1 MKRTFQ
7 LLSFYIAIYLLSCT
21 SSSTPEPLPELVR
34 AESLM
39 YDHPDSALMLL
50 DSMAPLSEPYQNAL
64 WSLLVVQARDK
75 NYIKHTSDSLINVAY
90 DYFISRDNLL
100 LRALVLNYEGRVNED
115 LGEMEKATEFYLRAG
130 DEVLKTED
138 YDLGNLI
145 YSNLGMIYTRRG
157 LNKESLSFFQRAYE
171 MAKLSHDN
179 YSIAFS
185 LIYLGRVYGMLGE
198 WEQSIDS
205 YNQAIELSG
214 YIDNIAYRRKT
225 LAASLVESASIY
237 RVTGNAKFALTNLKR
252 VECEQLYNKRNWPQT
267 CMGLGDTYRYLEQYD
282 SAYYYLNQALVTDNI
297 YTKQS
302 AYQCLYLV
310 CFADKKYEKAN
321 EYNLK
326 FWQYTDSV
334 EQLNR
339 TNAIVEVQAKY
350 DHQKLENEKLALE
363 LDKSRLLRSS
373 LVALSVLLLVIA
385 LLIYIYQRRIL
396 KKERTIQKDKALLLQ
411 YTRQLNEN
419 EQLIKRNQERI
430 VELSGEIAAYT
441 ELEESMKEQ
450 TAEMEHLHTQNR
462 ELLIANNRLQ
472 RNIAQYSVLLQQKD
486 GELEDFARLS
496 TENVRLQK
504 RETFLCERL
513 IDGNAQLKALRLSPK
528 YLKTQQE
535 REAIVQAVNILYED
549 FTVRLSK
556 QYPALTEEDLL
567 FCCLVKLH
575 LNNGTIATLFAISP
589 ASVTKR
595 KQRIKERMGWN
606 TDMHPSFDLWLQ
618 SF

>member
-90 DYFISRDNLL
+90 DYFIRRDDPHR
-100 LRALVLNYEGRVNED
+100 RALVLNYEGVVNES

-130 DEVLKTED
+130 DEVQKTED

-145 YSNLGMIYTRRG
+145 YSNLGMVYAYRS
-157 LNKESLSFFQRAYE
+157 LNEECLFAFQKAYE
-171 MAKLSHDN
+171 LAKLSKDN
-179 YSIAFS
+179 YIIAFS
-185 LIYLGRVYGMLGE
+185 LIYLGRIYGVLE
-198 WEQSIDS
+198 QWEQSIEF
-205 YNQAIELSG
+205 YKQAIIASESIKDKHDRSLGSALGELG
-214 YIDNIAYRRKT
+214 EIYYQIDKPQEA
-225 LAASLVESASIY
+225 LIY
-237 RVTGNAKFALTNLKR
+237 LKR
-252 VECEQLYNKRNWPQT
+252 AETEKRKNGRDLAQT
-267 CMGLGDTYRYLEQYD
+267 YLALGKNYSEIEQYD
-282 SAYYYLNQALVTDNI
+282 SAYLYLNQALITENI
-297 YTKQS
+297 YTKQES
-302 AYQCLYLV
+302 YYCLYSL
-310 CFADKKYEKAN
+310 CRDRKKYEKAIIYN
-321 EYNLK
+321 EKYL
-326 FWQYTDSV
+326 QYRDSV

-462 ELLIANNRLQ
+462 ELLVANNRLQ

>member
-7 LLSFYIAIYLLSCT
+7 LHSFYIAIYLLSCT
-21 SSSTPEPLPELVR
+21 SPSTPEPLPELVR

-50 DSMAPLSEPYQNAL
+50 DSMASPSEPYQNAL

-130 DEVLKTED
+130 DEVLQTED
-138 YDLGNLI
+138 YELGNLI

-462 ELLIANNRLQ
+462 ELLVANDCLQ

-528 YLKTQQE
+528 YLKTPQE

>member
-7 LLSFYIAIYLLSCT
+7 LLSFYRAMYLLSCT
-21 SSSTPEPLPELVR
+21 SLSTPEPLPELVR

-50 DSMAPLSEPYQNAL
+50 DSMAPPSEPYQNAL

-90 DYFISRDNLL
+90 DYFIRRDDPHR
-100 LRALVLNYEGRVNED
+100 RALVLNYEGVVNES

-145 YSNLGMIYTRRG
+145 YSNLGMVYAYRS
-157 LNKESLSFFQRAYE
+157 LNEECLFAFQKAYE
-171 MAKLSHDN
+171 LAKLSKDN
-179 YSIAFS
+179 YIIAFS
-185 LIYLGRVYGMLGE
+185 LIYLGRIYGVLE
-198 WEQSIDS
+198 QWEQSIEF
-205 YNQAIELSG
+205 YKQAIIASESIKDKHDRSLGSALGELG
-214 YIDNIAYRRKT
+214 EIYYQIDKPQEA
-225 LAASLVESASIY
+225 LIY
-237 RVTGNAKFALTNLKR
+237 LKR
-252 VECEQLYNKRNWPQT
+252 AETEKRKNGRDLAQT
-267 CMGLGDTYRYLEQYD
+267 YLALGKNYSEIEQYD
-282 SAYYYLNQALVTDNI
+282 SAYLYLNQALITENI
-297 YTKQS
+297 YTKQES
-302 AYQCLYLV
+302 YYCLYSL
-310 CFADKKYEKAN
+310 CRDRKKYEKAIIYN
-321 EYNLK
+321 EKYL
-326 FWQYTDSV
+326 QYRDSV

-528 YLKTQQE
+528 YLKTPQE

-606 TDMHPSFDLWLQ
+606 TDMYPSFDLWLQ

>member
-7 LLSFYIAIYLLSCT
+7 LLSFYIAIYLFSCT
-21 SSSTPEPLPELVR
+21 SLSTPEPLPELVR

-50 DSMAPLSEPYQNAL
+50 DSMAPPSEPYQNAL

-90 DYFISRDNLL
+90 DYFIRRDDPHR
-100 LRALVLNYEGRVNED
+100 RALVLNYEGRVNED

-145 YSNLGMIYTRRG
+145 YSNLGMVYAYRS
-157 LNKESLSFFQRAYE
+157 LNEECLFAFQKAYE
-171 MAKLSHDN
+171 LAKLSKDN
-179 YSIAFS
+179 YIIAFS
-185 LIYLGRVYGMLGE
+185 LIYLGRIYGVLE
-198 WEQSIDS
+198 QWEQSIEF
-205 YNQAIELSG
+205 YKQAIIASESIKDKHDRSLGSALGELG
-214 YIDNIAYRRKT
+214 EIYYQIDKPQEA
-225 LAASLVESASIY
+225 LIY
-237 RVTGNAKFALTNLKR
+237 LKR
-252 VECEQLYNKRNWPQT
+252 AETEKRKNGRDLAQT
-267 CMGLGDTYRYLEQYD
+267 YLALGKNCSEIEQYD
-282 SAYYYLNQALVTDNI
+282 SAYLYLNQALITENI
-297 YTKQS
+297 YTKQES
-302 AYQCLYLV
+302 YYCLYSL
-310 CFADKKYEKAN
+310 CRDRKKYEKAIIYN
-321 EYNLK
+321 EKYL
-326 FWQYTDSV
+326 QYRDSV

-396 KKERTIQKDKALLLQ
+396 NKERTIQKDKALLLQ

-430 VELSGEIAAYT
+430 MELSGEIAAYT

>member
-21 SSSTPEPLPELVR
+21 SLSTPEPLPELVR

-39 YDHPDSALMLL
+39 YDHPDSALILL
-50 DSMAPLSEPYQNAL
+50 DSMVPPSEPYQNAL

-90 DYFISRDNLL
+90 DYFIRRDDPHR
-100 LRALVLNYEGRVNED
+100 RALVLNYEGVVNES
-115 LGEMEKATEFYLRAG
+115 LGEIEKATEFYLRAG
-130 DEVLKTED
+130 DEVQKTED

-145 YSNLGMIYTRRG
+145 YSNLGMVYTYRNLNEEG
-157 LNKESLSFFQRAYE
+157 LKAFQKAKELAELS
-171 MAKLSHDN
+171 SNN
-179 YSIAFS
+179 YYYAFS
-185 LIYLGRVYGMLGE
+185 WVYLGRVYAQLKRWDQSIEAYKQAIDLSKNISNSTASRRTLGTSLGE
-198 WEQSIDS
+198 LAVV
-205 YNQAIELSG
+205 YR
-214 YIDNIAYRRKT
+214 NIGKPD
-225 LAASLVESASIY
+225 LALIY
-237 RVTGNAKFALTNLKR
+237 LKKR
-252 VECEQLYNKRNWPQT
+252 ERENLYNERTWAQT
-267 CMGLGDTYRYLEQYD
+267 CLGLGDVYRYLGKYD

-430 VELSGEIAAYT
+430 MELSGEIAAYT

-575 LNNGTIATLFAISP
+575 VNNGTIATLFAISP

>member
-7 LLSFYIAIYLLSCT
+7 LLSFYIAIYLFSCT
-21 SSSTPEPLPELVR
+21 SLSTPESLPELVR

-39 YDHPDSALMLL
+39 YDHPDSALILL
-50 DSMAPLSEPYQNAL
+50 DSMAPPSEPYQNAL

-90 DYFISRDNLL
+90 DYFIRRDDPHR
-100 LRALVLNYEGRVNED
+100 RALVLNYEGVVNES
-115 LGEMEKATEFYLRAG
+115 LGEIEKATEFYLRAG

-145 YSNLGMIYTRRG
+145 YSNLGMVYAYRS
-157 LNKESLSFFQRAYE
+157 LNEECLFAFQKAYE
-171 MAKLSHDN
+171 LAKLSKDN
-179 YSIAFS
+179 YIIAFS
-185 LIYLGRVYGMLGE
+185 LIYLGRIYGVLE
-198 WEQSIDS
+198 QWEQSIEF
-205 YNQAIELSG
+205 YKQAIIASESIKDKHDRSLGSALGELG
-214 YIDNIAYRRKT
+214 EIYYQIDKPQEA
-225 LAASLVESASIY
+225 LIY
-237 RVTGNAKFALTNLKR
+237 LKR
-252 VECEQLYNKRNWPQT
+252 AETEKRKNGRDLAQT
-267 CMGLGDTYRYLEQYD
+267 YLALGKNYSEIEQYD
-282 SAYYYLNQALVTDNI
+282 SAYLYLNQALITENI
-297 YTKQS
+297 YTKQES
-302 AYQCLYLV
+302 YYCLYSL
-310 CFADKKYEKAN
+310 CRDRKKYEKAIIYN
-321 EYNLK
+321 EKYL
-326 FWQYTDSV
+326 QYRDSV

-528 YLKTQQE
+528 YLKTPQE

-606 TDMHPSFDLWLQ
+606 TDMYPSFDLWLQ

>member
-7 LLSFYIAIYLLSCT
+7 LLSLYIAIYLLSCT
-21 SSSTPEPLPELVR
+21 SLSTPEPLPELVR

-90 DYFISRDNLL
+90 DYFIRRDDPHR
-100 LRALVLNYEGRVNED
+100 RALVLNYEGRVNED

-130 DEVLKTED
+130 DEVQKTED

-145 YSNLGMIYTRRG
+145 YSNLGMVYTYRNLKEEG
-157 LNKESLSFFQRAYE
+157 LDAFQKAHE
-171 MAKLSHDN
+171 LAKLSKDN

-185 LIYLGRVYGMLGE
+185 LIYLGRIYGVLE
-198 WEQSIDS
+198 QWEQSIDF
-205 YNQAIELSG
+205 YKQAIQESER
-214 YIDNIAYRRKT
+214 IDNFVHYRKT
-225 LAASLVESASIY
+225 LGTALGELAGIY
-237 RVTGNAKFALTNLKR
+237 RVIGKTELALINLKR
-252 VECEQLYNKRNWPQT
+252 VQNEKLDNKRTWTQT
-267 CMGLGDTYRYLEQYD
+267 CLGLGDVYRYLGKYD

-373 LVALSVLLLVIA
+373 LIALSVLLLVIA

-462 ELLIANNRLQ
+462 ELLVANNRLQ

-606 TDMHPSFDLWLQ
+606 TDMHPSFDLRLQ

>member
-7 LLSFYIAIYLLSCT
+7 LLSFYIAIYLFSCT
-21 SSSTPEPLPELVR
+21 SLSTPEPLPELVR

-50 DSMAPLSEPYQNAL
+50 DSMAPPSEPYQNAL

-90 DYFISRDNLL
+90 DYFIRRDDPHR
-100 LRALVLNYEGRVNED
+100 RALVLNYEGVVNES

-145 YSNLGMIYTRRG
+145 YSNLGMVYAYRS
-157 LNKESLSFFQRAYE
+157 LNEECLFAFQKAYE
-171 MAKLSHDN
+171 LAKLSKDN
-179 YSIAFS
+179 YIIAFS
-185 LIYLGRVYGMLGE
+185 LIYLGRIYGVLE
-198 WEQSIDS
+198 QWEQSIEF
-205 YNQAIELSG
+205 YKQAIIASESIKDKHDRSLGSALGELG
-214 YIDNIAYRRKT
+214 EIYYQIDKPQEA
-225 LAASLVESASIY
+225 LIY
-237 RVTGNAKFALTNLKR
+237 LKR
-252 VECEQLYNKRNWPQT
+252 AETEKRKNGRDLAQT
-267 CMGLGDTYRYLEQYD
+267 YLALGKNYSEIEQYD
-282 SAYYYLNQALVTDNI
+282 SAYLYLNQALITENI
-297 YTKQS
+297 YTKQES
-302 AYQCLYLV
+302 YYCLYSL
-310 CFADKKYEKAN
+310 CRDRKKYEKAIIYN
-321 EYNLK
+321 EKYL
-326 FWQYTDSV
+326 QYRDSV

-396 KKERTIQKDKALLLQ
+396 NKERTIQKDKALLLQ

>member
-50 DSMAPLSEPYQNAL
+50 DSMASPSEPYQNAL

-130 DEVLKTED
+130 DEVLQTED
-138 YDLGNLI
+138 YELGNLI

-373 LVALSVLLLVIA
+373 LIALSVLLLVIA

-462 ELLIANNRLQ
+462 ELLVANNRLQ

-535 REAIVQAVNILYED
+535 RDAIVQAVNILYED

>member
-7 LLSFYIAIYLLSCT
+7 LLSFYIAIYLFSCT
-21 SSSTPEPLPELVR
+21 SPSTPEPLPELVR

-39 YDHPDSALMLL
+39 YDHPDSALILL
-50 DSMAPLSEPYQNAL
+50 DSMVPPSEPYQNAL

-90 DYFISRDNLL
+90 DYFIRRDDLHR
-100 LRALVLNYEGRVNED
+100 RALVLNYEGRVNED

-130 DEVLKTED
+130 DEVLQTED
-138 YDLGNLI
+138 YELGNLI
-145 YSNLGMIYTRRG
+145 YSNLGMVYAYRDLKEEG
-157 LNKESLSFFQRAYE
+157 LKAFQKAYE
-171 MAKLSHDN
+171 LAKLSEDN

-185 LIYLGRVYGMLGE
+185 LIYLGRIYGVLE
-198 WEQSIDS
+198 QWEESIEF
-205 YNQAIELSG
+205 YKRAIEESEL
-214 YIDNIAYRRKT
+214 IDNLVYSDKALGT
-225 LAASLVESASIY
+225 SLTELAVIYQACNKPELSLVY
-237 RVTGNAKFALTNLKR
+237 LKR
-252 VECEQLYNKRNWPQT
+252 VEREKLYNERTWAQVS
-267 CMGLGDTYRYLEQYD
+267 LGQGNCYRLLCKYD
-282 SAYYYLNQALVTDNI
+282 SAVVYLNQALETDNI
-297 YTKQS
+297 YTKQN
-302 AYQCLYLV
+302 AYQYLYSV
-310 CFADKKYEKAN
+310 SFSDKKYENAKKYV
-321 EYNLK
+321 EKYLL
-326 FWQYTDSV
+326 YRDSV
-334 EQLNR
+334 EKLNR
-339 TNAIVEVQAKY
+339 TNVIAEVQSKY

-430 VELSGEIAAYT
+430 VELSGEISAYT

-462 ELLIANNRLQ
+462 ELLVANNRLQ

-528 YLKTQQE
+528 YLKTPQE

-589 ASVTKR
+589 ASVTILPGR
-595 KQRIKERMGWN
+595 AGR
-606 TDMHPSFDLWLQ
+606 
-618 SF
+618 

>member
-7 LLSFYIAIYLLSCT
+7 LLSFYIAIYLFSCT
-21 SSSTPEPLPELVR
+21 SLSTPEPLPELVR

-39 YDHPDSALMLL
+39 YDHPDSALILL
-50 DSMAPLSEPYQNAL
+50 DSMAPPSEPYQNAL

-90 DYFISRDNLL
+90 DYFIHRDDPHR
-100 LRALVLNYEGRVNED
+100 RALVLNYEGVVNES
-115 LGEMEKATEFYLRAG
+115 LGEIEKATEFYLRAG

-145 YSNLGMIYTRRG
+145 YSNLGMVYAYRS
-157 LNKESLSFFQRAYE
+157 LNEECLFAFQKAYE
-171 MAKLSHDN
+171 LAKLSKDN
-179 YSIAFS
+179 YIIAFS
-185 LIYLGRVYGMLGE
+185 LIYLGRIYGVLE
-198 WEQSIDS
+198 QWEQSIEF
-205 YNQAIELSG
+205 YKQAIIASESIKDKHDRSLGSALGELG
-214 YIDNIAYRRKT
+214 EIYYQIDKPQEA
-225 LAASLVESASIY
+225 LIY
-237 RVTGNAKFALTNLKR
+237 LKR
-252 VECEQLYNKRNWPQT
+252 AETEKRKNGRDLAQT
-267 CMGLGDTYRYLEQYD
+267 YLALGKNYSEIEQYD
-282 SAYYYLNQALVTDNI
+282 SAYLYLNQALITENI
-297 YTKQS
+297 YTKQES
-302 AYQCLYLV
+302 YYCLYSL
-310 CFADKKYEKAN
+310 CRDRKKYEKAIIYN
-321 EYNLK
+321 EKYL
-326 FWQYTDSV
+326 QYRDSV

-528 YLKTQQE
+528 YLKTPQE

-606 TDMHPSFDLWLQ
+606 TDMYPSFDLWLQ

>member
-7 LLSFYIAIYLLSCT
+7 LLSFYIAIYLLSCM

-50 DSMAPLSEPYQNAL
+50 DSMAPPSEPYQNAL

-75 NYIKHTSDSLINVAY
+75 NYIKHTSDSLIKVAY
-90 DYFISRDNLL
+90 DYFICRDDPHR
-100 LRALVLNYEGRVNED
+100 RALVLNYEGRVNED

-130 DEVLKTED
+130 DEVQKTED
-138 YDLGNLI
+138 YDLGYLI
-145 YSNLGMIYTRRG
+145 YTNLGMVYTYRNLNEEG
-157 LNKESLSFFQRAYE
+157 LVAFQKAQKLAELSSDSY
-171 MAKLSHDN
+171 
-179 YSIAFS
+179 YYAFS
-185 LIYLGRVYGMLGE
+185 FVYLGRVYGTLKRWG
-198 WEQSIDS
+198 QAINS
-205 YNQAIELSG
+205 YKQAIELSAQISDPV
-214 YIDNIAYRRKT
+214 YHRKVLGNSLSE
-225 LAASLVESASIY
+225 LAAIY
-237 RVTGNAKFALTNLKR
+237 QVMGKTELALINLKR
-252 VECEQLYNKRNWPQT
+252 VEHDKLYNKRTWAQT
-267 CMGLGDTYRYLEQYD
+267 CLGLGDAYRYLGKYD
-282 SAYYYLNQALVTDNI
+282 SVYYYLNQALVTDNI

-302 AYQCLYLV
+302 AYQGLYLSS
-310 CFADKKYEKAN
+310 FADKNYEKA
-321 EYNLK
+321 EIYVEKYLL
-326 FWQYTDSV
+326 YCDSV

-373 LVALSVLLLVIA
+373 LIALSVLLLVIA

-396 KKERTIQKDKALLLQ
+396 NKERTIQKDKALLLQ

-513 IDGNAQLKALRLSPK
+513 IDGNAQLKALRLLPK

>member
-7 LLSFYIAIYLLSCT
+7 LLSFYIAIYLFSCT
-21 SSSTPEPLPELVR
+21 SLSTPEPLPELVR

-50 DSMAPLSEPYQNAL
+50 DSMAPPSEPYQNAL

-90 DYFISRDNLL
+90 DYFIRRDDPHR
-100 LRALVLNYEGRVNED
+100 RALVLNYEGVVNES

-145 YSNLGMIYTRRG
+145 YSNLGMVYAYRS
-157 LNKESLSFFQRAYE
+157 LNEECLFAFQKAYE
-171 MAKLSHDN
+171 LAKLSKDN
-179 YSIAFS
+179 YIIAFS
-185 LIYLGRVYGMLGE
+185 LIYLGRIYGVLE
-198 WEQSIDS
+198 QWEQSIEF
-205 YNQAIELSG
+205 YKQAIIASESIKDKHDRSLGSALGELG
-214 YIDNIAYRRKT
+214 EIYYQIDKPQEA
-225 LAASLVESASIY
+225 LIY
-237 RVTGNAKFALTNLKR
+237 LKR
-252 VECEQLYNKRNWPQT
+252 AETEKRKNGRDLAQT
-267 CMGLGDTYRYLEQYD
+267 YLALGKNYSEIEQYD
-282 SAYYYLNQALVTDNI
+282 SAYLYLNQALITENI
-297 YTKQS
+297 YTKQES
-302 AYQCLYLV
+302 YYCLYSL
-310 CFADKKYEKAN
+310 CRDRKKYEKAIIYN
-321 EYNLK
+321 EKYL
-326 FWQYTDSV
+326 QYRASV

-430 VELSGEIAAYT
+430 VELSGEISAYT

-528 YLKTQQE
+528 YLKTPQE

-606 TDMHPSFDLWLQ
+606 TDMYPSFDLWLQ

>member
-7 LLSFYIAIYLLSCT
+7 LLSFYIAIYLFSCT
-21 SSSTPEPLPELVR
+21 SLSTPEPLPELVR

-50 DSMAPLSEPYQNAL
+50 DSMAPPSEPYQNAL

-90 DYFISRDNLL
+90 DYFIRRDDPHR
-100 LRALVLNYEGRVNED
+100 RALVLNYEGVVNES

-145 YSNLGMIYTRRG
+145 YSNLGMVYAYRS
-157 LNKESLSFFQRAYE
+157 LNEECLFAFQKAYE
-171 MAKLSHDN
+171 LAKLSKDN
-179 YSIAFS
+179 YIIAFS
-185 LIYLGRVYGMLGE
+185 LIYLGRIYGVLE
-198 WEQSIDS
+198 QWEQSIEF
-205 YNQAIELSG
+205 YKQAIIASESIKDKHDRSLGSALGELG
-214 YIDNIAYRRKT
+214 EIYYQIDKPQEA
-225 LAASLVESASIY
+225 LIY
-237 RVTGNAKFALTNLKR
+237 LKR
-252 VECEQLYNKRNWPQT
+252 AETEKRKNGRDLAQT
-267 CMGLGDTYRYLEQYD
+267 YLALGKNYSEIEQYD
-282 SAYYYLNQALVTDNI
+282 SAYLYLNQALITENI
-297 YTKQS
+297 YTKQES
-302 AYQCLYLV
+302 YYCLYSL
-310 CFADKKYEKAN
+310 CRDRKKYEKAIIYN
-321 EYNLK
+321 EKYL
-326 FWQYTDSV
+326 QYRDSV

>member
-7 LLSFYIAIYLLSCT
+7 LLSFYIAIYLFSCT
-21 SSSTPEPLPELVR
+21 SLSTPEPLPELVR

-39 YDHPDSALMLL
+39 YDHPDSALILL
-50 DSMAPLSEPYQNAL
+50 DSMAPPSEPYQNAL

-90 DYFISRDNLL
+90 DYFIRRDDLHR
-100 LRALVLNYEGRVNED
+100 RALVLNYEGVVNES
-115 LGEMEKATEFYLRAG
+115 LGEIEKATEFYLRAG

-145 YSNLGMIYTRRG
+145 YSNLGMVYAYRS
-157 LNKESLSFFQRAYE
+157 LNEECLFAFQKAYE
-171 MAKLSHDN
+171 LAKLSKDN
-179 YSIAFS
+179 YIIAFS
-185 LIYLGRVYGMLGE
+185 LIYLGRIYGVLE
-198 WEQSIDS
+198 QWEQSIEF
-205 YNQAIELSG
+205 YKQAIIASESIKDKHDRSLGSALGELG
-214 YIDNIAYRRKT
+214 EIYYQIDKPQEA
-225 LAASLVESASIY
+225 LIY
-237 RVTGNAKFALTNLKR
+237 LKR
-252 VECEQLYNKRNWPQT
+252 AETEKRKNGRDLAQT
-267 CMGLGDTYRYLEQYD
+267 YLALGKNCSEIEQYD
-282 SAYYYLNQALVTDNI
+282 SAYLYLNQALITENI
-297 YTKQS
+297 YTKQES
-302 AYQCLYLV
+302 YYCLYSL
-310 CFADKKYEKAN
+310 CRDRKKYEKAIIYN
-321 EYNLK
+321 EKYL
-326 FWQYTDSV
+326 QYRDSV

-396 KKERTIQKDKALLLQ
+396 NKERTIQKDKALLLQ

-430 VELSGEIAAYT
+430 MELSGEIAAYT

-496 TENVRLQK
+496 TENMRLQK

>member
-7 LLSFYIAIYLLSCT
+7 LLSFYIAIYLFSCT
-21 SSSTPEPLPELVR
+21 SLSTPEPLPELVR

-50 DSMAPLSEPYQNAL
+50 DSMAPPSEPYQNAL

-90 DYFISRDNLL
+90 DYFIRRDDPNR
-100 LRALVLNYEGRVNED
+100 RALVLNYEGRVNED

-145 YSNLGMIYTRRG
+145 YSNLGMVYAYRS
-157 LNKESLSFFQRAYE
+157 LNEECLFAFQKAYE
-171 MAKLSHDN
+171 LAKLSKDN
-179 YSIAFS
+179 YIIAFS
-185 LIYLGRVYGMLGE
+185 LIYLGRIYGVLE
-198 WEQSIDS
+198 QWEQSIEF
-205 YNQAIELSG
+205 YKQAIIASESIKDKHDRSLGSALGELG
-214 YIDNIAYRRKT
+214 EIYYQIDKPQEA
-225 LAASLVESASIY
+225 LIY
-237 RVTGNAKFALTNLKR
+237 LKR
-252 VECEQLYNKRNWPQT
+252 AETEKRKNGRDLAQT
-267 CMGLGDTYRYLEQYD
+267 YLALGKNYSEIEQYD
-282 SAYYYLNQALVTDNI
+282 SAYLYLNQALITENI
-297 YTKQS
+297 YTKQES
-302 AYQCLYLV
+302 YYCLYSL
-310 CFADKKYEKAN
+310 CRDRKKYEKAIIYN
-321 EYNLK
+321 EKYL
-326 FWQYTDSV
+326 QYRDSV

-396 KKERTIQKDKALLLQ
+396 NKERTIQKDKALLLQ

-430 VELSGEIAAYT
+430 MELSGEIAAYT

>member
-7 LLSFYIAIYLLSCT
+7 LFSFLLLEIYLFSCT
-21 SSSTPEPLPELVR
+21 SLSTPEPLPELVR

-50 DSMAPLSEPYQNAL
+50 DSMAPPSEPYQNAL

-90 DYFISRDNLL
+90 DYFIRRDDPHR
-100 LRALVLNYEGRVNED
+100 RALVLNYEGVVNES

-145 YSNLGMIYTRRG
+145 YSNLGMVYAYRS
-157 LNKESLSFFQRAYE
+157 LNEECLFAFQKAYE
-171 MAKLSHDN
+171 LAKLSKDN
-179 YSIAFS
+179 YIIAFS
-185 LIYLGRVYGMLGE
+185 LIYLGRIYGVLE
-198 WEQSIDS
+198 QWEQSIEF
-205 YNQAIELSG
+205 YKQAIIASESIKDKHDRSLGSALGELG
-214 YIDNIAYRRKT
+214 EIYYQIDKPQEA
-225 LAASLVESASIY
+225 LIY
-237 RVTGNAKFALTNLKR
+237 LKR
-252 VECEQLYNKRNWPQT
+252 AETEKRKNGRDLAQT
-267 CMGLGDTYRYLEQYD
+267 YLALGKNYSEIEQYD
-282 SAYYYLNQALVTDNI
+282 SAYLYLNQALITENI
-297 YTKQS
+297 YTKQES
-302 AYQCLYLV
+302 YYCLYSL
-310 CFADKKYEKAN
+310 CRDRKKYEKAIIYN
-321 EYNLK
+321 EKYL
-326 FWQYTDSV
+326 QYRDSV

-373 LVALSVLLLVIA
+373 LVSLSVLLLVIA

-430 VELSGEIAAYT
+430 VELSGEISAYT

-450 TAEMEHLHTQNR
+450 TAEMEHLHVQNR
-462 ELLIANNRLQ
+462 KLLATNDSLQ
-472 RNIAQYSVLLQQKD
+472 QHIDQYVILLQQRD
-486 GELEDFARLS
+486 SELDDYEKLS
-496 TENVRLQK
+496 AENLQLRD
-504 RETFLCERL
+504 RESFLCE
-513 IDGNAQLKALRLSPK
+513 QLTKHIPLLRSLRITPH
-528 YLKTQQE
+528 YLATQGE
-535 REAIVQAVNILYED
+535 REEILDMMNTLYEN

-556 QYPALTEEDLL
+556 LYPALTEEDLL
-567 FCCLVKLH
+567 ICCLVKLH
-575 LNNGTIATLFAISP
+575 LNNGTIAALFAISP
-589 ASVTKR
+589 ASVVKR
-595 KQRIKERMGWN
+595 KQRIRERMAWKTEING
-606 TDMHPSFDLWLQ
+606 SLDLWLQ
-618 SF
+618 RY

>member
-7 LLSFYIAIYLLSCT
+7 LLSFYIAIYLFSCT
-21 SSSTPEPLPELVR
+21 SLSTPESLPELVR

-39 YDHPDSALMLL
+39 YDHPDSALILL
-50 DSMAPLSEPYQNAL
+50 DSMAPPSEPYQNAL

-90 DYFISRDNLL
+90 DYFIRRDDPHR
-100 LRALVLNYEGRVNED
+100 RALVLNYEGVVNES

-145 YSNLGMIYTRRG
+145 YSNLGMVYAYRS
-157 LNKESLSFFQRAYE
+157 LNEECLFAFQKAYE
-171 MAKLSHDN
+171 LAKLSKDN
-179 YSIAFS
+179 YIIAFS
-185 LIYLGRVYGMLGE
+185 LIYLGRIYGVLE
-198 WEQSIDS
+198 QWEQSIEF
-205 YNQAIELSG
+205 YKQAIIASESIKDKHDRSLGSALGELG
-214 YIDNIAYRRKT
+214 EIYYQIDKPQEA
-225 LAASLVESASIY
+225 LIY
-237 RVTGNAKFALTNLKR
+237 LKR
-252 VECEQLYNKRNWPQT
+252 AETEKRKNGRDLAQT
-267 CMGLGDTYRYLEQYD
+267 YLALGKNYSEIEQYD
-282 SAYYYLNQALVTDNI
+282 SAYLYLNQALITENI
-297 YTKQS
+297 YTKQES
-302 AYQCLYLV
+302 YYCLYSL
-310 CFADKKYEKAN
+310 CRNRKKYEKAIINN
-321 EYNLK
+321 EKYL
-326 FWQYTDSV
+326 QYRDSV

>member
-7 LLSFYIAIYLLSCT
+7 LLSFYIAIYLFSCT
-21 SSSTPEPLPELVR
+21 SPSTPEPLPELVR

-39 YDHPDSALMLL
+39 YDHPDSALILL
-50 DSMAPLSEPYQNAL
+50 DSMVPPSEPYQNAL

-90 DYFISRDNLL
+90 DYFIRRDDLHR
-100 LRALVLNYEGRVNED
+100 RALVLNYEGVVNES
-115 LGEMEKATEFYLRAG
+115 LGEIEKATEFYLRAG

-145 YSNLGMIYTRRG
+145 YSNLGMVYAYRS
-157 LNKESLSFFQRAYE
+157 LNEECLFAFQKAYE
-171 MAKLSHDN
+171 LAKLSKDN
-179 YSIAFS
+179 YIIAFS
-185 LIYLGRVYGMLGE
+185 LIYLGRIYGVLE
-198 WEQSIDS
+198 QWEQSIEF
-205 YNQAIELSG
+205 YKQAIIASESIKDKHDRSLGSALGELG
-214 YIDNIAYRRKT
+214 EIYYQIDKPQEA
-225 LAASLVESASIY
+225 LIY
-237 RVTGNAKFALTNLKR
+237 LKR
-252 VECEQLYNKRNWPQT
+252 AETEKRKNGRDLAQT
-267 CMGLGDTYRYLEQYD
+267 YLALGKNCSEIEQYD
-282 SAYYYLNQALVTDNI
+282 SAYLYLNQALITENI
-297 YTKQS
+297 YTKQES
-302 AYQCLYLV
+302 YYCLYSL
-310 CFADKKYEKAN
+310 CRDRKKYEKAIIYN
-321 EYNLK
+321 EKYL
-326 FWQYTDSV
+326 QYRDSV

-396 KKERTIQKDKALLLQ
+396 NKERTIQKDKALLLQ

-430 VELSGEIAAYT
+430 MELSGEIAAYT

-496 TENVRLQK
+496 TENMRLQK